1 MHSHPAH
8 VFSASI
14 YFCKLLIL
22 LVKLNLE
29 TKISNLEITN
39 SGQQRNL
46 EISKG
51 QRMHAS
57 SLAARKMLRAFT
69 LPLFLHHLYDLLH
82 PFLECAINVVNK
94 LQEKLR

>member
-8 VFSASI
+8 VFNASI
-14 YFCKLLIL
+14 FFWKLLIM

-29 TKISNLEITN
+29 TKSSNMEITN
-39 SGQQRNL
+39 FGQQQNM

-51 QRMHAS
+51 QCMHAS
-57 SLAARKMLRAFT
+57 SLASRKLLHDFT
-69 LPLFLHHLYDLLH
+69 LPLFLRHLYDLLH
-82 PFLECAINVVNK
+82 PLLECAINVVNK